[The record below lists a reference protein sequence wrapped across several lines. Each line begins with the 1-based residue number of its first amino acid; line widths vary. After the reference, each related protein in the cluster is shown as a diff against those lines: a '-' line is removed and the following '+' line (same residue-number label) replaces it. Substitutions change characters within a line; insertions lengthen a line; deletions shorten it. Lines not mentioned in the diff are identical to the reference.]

1 MMLRLLLVALLSVG
15 AVAQC
20 QICVYGGLP
29 TKLNALLPDGIF
41 CGYYIDNPAPPQSCA
56 LIRQPA
62 NQILCGCPRGP
73 STKAPTRKPTFRTPT
88 RKPTFRTP
96 TRKPTFRTPTRKPT
110 IKALTHFL

>member
-29 TKLNALLPDGIF
+29 TKLNALLPDGIY
-41 CGYYIDNPAPPQSCA
+41 CGFYIDNPASPQSCA

-96 TRKPTFRTPTRKPT
+96 TRKPT